1 MSQIYKL
8 FVNLRNFFRVF
19 FDKRFKKP
27 FFVVICGL
35 CALPVLDI
43 MKKCIGL
50 NNKYSGKA
58 MCCSSIILR

>member
-8 FVNLRNFFRVF
+8 FVNLRNFFRIF

-35 CALPVLDI
+35 CALLILNI
-43 MKKCIGL
+43 MDKRLGL
-50 NNKYSGKA
+50 IS
-58 MCCSSIILR
+58 